1 MTPRLRRE
9 CERDLDL
16 LGQWLPLIDG
26 RAIPV
31 PLNDTPQGAA
41 SKRDG
46 VDGGPEMGTGA
57 FSQTLG
63 WVEPGRLDAF
73 DGHSRQVSRAVRAL
87 RALDR
92 VEPKHAAVLW
102 YAFVATG
109 SATREAYDEHAVR
122 VHIGDLTYDVQ
133 HPGGWYGR
141 VALIFAPEEQR
152 TEWLLMR
159 GPGSVVCRRAA
170 MRLVGEGKVNA
181 ALDAYA
187 AARSA
192 SGVDTVKRLDLAR
205 LRAATAAA
213 NARADRELV
222 ALTRA
227 RETSKNK
234 KGKRS

>member
-16 LGQWLPLIDG
+16 LGQWLPLIE
-26 RAIPV
+26 
-31 PLNDTPQGAA
+31 GAA
-41 SKRDG
+41 LPLPEQR
-46 VDGGPEMGTGA
+46 VDGGE
-57 FSQTLG
+57 
-63 WVEPGRLDAF
+63 GRNGRPDVV
-73 DGHSRQVSRAVRAL
+73 DRCSKDYSRAVRAL

-92 VEPKHAAVLW
+92 VEPAHAAVLW
-102 YAFVATG
+102 YAFV
-109 SATREAYDEHAVR
+109 SAGEETRDLYDGCVVLDEQGKKMRLR

-152 TEWLLMR
+152 TEWLLLR
-159 GPGSVVCRRAA
+159 GPGSTVKRNAA

-181 ALDAYA
+181 ALDAYS

-227 RETSKNK
+227 RETSKTRK
-234 KGKRS
+234 AKRS

>member
-1 MTPRLRRE
+1 MTSRLRRE

-16 LGQWLPLIDG
+16 LGQWLPLIE
-26 RAIPV
+26 
-31 PLNDTPQGAA
+31 GAA
-41 SKRDG
+41 LPMPEQR
-46 VDGGPEMGTGA
+46 VDGGE
-57 FSQTLG
+57 
-63 WVEPGRLDAF
+63 GRNGRPDVV
-73 DGHSRQVSRAVRAL
+73 DRCSKDYSRAVRAL

-92 VEPKHAAVLW
+92 VEPAHAAVLW
-102 YAFVATG
+102 YALVATG
-109 SATREAYDEHAVR
+109 EGTRADYDEGVVR
-122 VHIGDLTYDVQ
+122 VHIGDLTYDVRQ
-133 HPGGWYGR
+133 PGGWYGR

-152 TEWLLMR
+152 TEWLLLR
-159 GPGSVVCRRAA
+159 GPGSTVKRNAA
-170 MRLVGEGKVNA
+170 MRLVGEGKVNT

>member
-9 CERDLDL
+9 IERDLDL
-16 LGQWLPLIDG
+16 VAQWLPLIEG
-26 RAIPV
+26 RAMPA
-31 PLNDTPQGAA
+31 PLNATPQGSA
-41 SKRDG
+41 SKGSGEDEETQP
-46 VDGGPEMGTGA
+46 GGAHTQ
-57 FSQTLG
+57 SLG
-63 WVEPGRLDAF
+63 WIDPGRIDAL
-73 DGHSRQVSRAVRAL
+73 DGHSRQISRAVRAL
-87 RALDR
+87 RILDR
-92 VEPKHAAVLW
+92 LAPEHAAVAW

-109 SATREAYDEHAVR
+109 KGTREAYDEHAVR

-141 VALIFAPEEQR
+141 VALIFAPEAQR
-152 TEWLLMR
+152 TEWLLLR

-170 MRLVGEGKVNA
+170 MRLVGEGKVLA

-187 AARSA
+187 EARSA
-192 SGVDTVKRLDLAR
+192 SGVDTVQRMDLGR
-205 LRAATAAA
+205 LRAAVAAA

-227 RETSKNK
+227 RETSKTK